1 MLICVKLELDS
12 SKHLKEEFLILE
24 GYGNEFHVF
33 YHIKDNMT
41 LLNYFN

>member
-1 MLICVKLELDS
+1 MMISIELELDL
-12 SKHLKEEFLILE
+12 SKHLKEAFLTLE

>member
-1 MLICVKLELDS
+1 MLIYIKLELDS
-12 SKHLKEEFLILE
+12 SKQLEEAFLILE